1 MYLLEIIIGSIIG
14 VASTLIIL
22 IPYYTDVINKTSA
35 KEYSEGYLDGL
46 ELKQF
51 TNSSI
56 KTSM

>member
-1 MYLLEIIIGSIIG
+1 MHLLEIIIGSIIG

-35 KEYSEGYLDGL
+35 EEYSNGYLDGL
-46 ELKQF
+46 NLKSY
-51 TNSSI
+51 TNESI